1 MSMKKK
7 LKVLRLE
14 NKLGMGEDRGDSVSV
29 VREYDRT
36 EEKPSEMVHRALAD
50 IKNTTPESL
59 DIRLKDYTNVDTL
72 NNFVSEG
79 TSQFDLTVEIIVDGY
94 LVTVSENKVVVSIDL
109 D

>member
-1 MSMKKK
+1 
-7 LKVLRLE
+7 
-14 NKLGMGEDRGDSVSV
+14 MGEDRGDSVSV

-36 EEKPSEMVHRALAD
+36 EEKPSETVHRALAD